1 VHSLCSKQK
10 GKDSKCNK
18 ITQGS
23 IPEAWIK
30 NILKQ
35 STNHLLHLG
44 FDSEML
50 VFQIIIFDLQ
60 SNQKHFEIPDIL
72 TSFFFLSK
80 S

>member
-1 VHSLCSKQK
+1 MQQNH
-10 GKDSKCNK
+10 
-18 ITQGS
+18 QGS

-50 VFQIIIFDLQ
+50 VSQIIMFNLQ
-60 SNQKHFEIPDIL
+60 SNQKRFEIPDIL

>member
-1 VHSLCSKQK
+1 
-10 GKDSKCNK
+10 
-18 ITQGS
+18 
-23 IPEAWIK
+23 
-30 NILKQ
+30 LKQ

-50 VFQIIIFDLQ
+50 VSQIIMFNLQ

-80 S
+80 SWIQSSSSTQNPTSRFSRGKKN